1 MNEDILRK
9 AADELAAVRERNL
22 REQQR
27 RFEECRRLNPRIFD
41 ISTENSELVAAIV
54 RVVLS
59 GNTDHLPKLK
69 DRSQAL
75 RAEQAKILKSLGKPE
90 NWLDPIY
97 SCPVCKDTGIT
108 DGKRCDCVQ
117 KLITELNTRSLN
129 DRSPMKLH
137 TFEEFD
143 LTFYDDKNDPKLGES
158 PRARMTQIY
167 NKLRGY
173 ASNFSPASKSLL
185 LWGQPGLGKTHLA
198 LSVASVVLAR
208 GFSVVYI
215 PANDL
220 FAQLDR
226 ERFSNNEDTDALKT
240 VLNCDLLILDDLGT
254 EYLNAFIQSQLYTII
269 NDRLLARK
277 PTIISTNLE
286 PGELDEHYPR
296 RLVSRIMGEYADFL
310 LTGKDVRIIKKYK

>member
-1 MNEDILRK
+1 MNEDILRR
-9 AADELAAVRERNL
+9 AADELAAIREHNL

-41 ISTENSELVAAIV
+41 ISAQNCEIVAGIV
-54 RVVLS
+54 RVALT
-59 GNTDHLPKLK
+59 GNTDILPHLTE
-69 DRSQAL
+69 RSLAL
-75 RAEQAKILKSLGKPE
+75 RNEQGAILKALGKPE
-90 NWLDPIY
+90 SWLDPIY
-97 SCPVCKDTGIT
+97 SCPICKDSGIADT
-108 DGKRCDCVQ
+108 TRCGCV
-117 KLITELNTRSLN
+117 KALITQLNTRTLN
-129 DRSPMKLH
+129 ARSPMQLH

-143 LTFYDDKNDPKLGES
+143 LTFYDDKNDPKIGES
-158 PRARMTQIY
+158 PRARMTQIF

-173 ASNFSPASKSLL
+173 AVNFSLASKSIL

-198 LSVASVVLAR
+198 LSVASVVLSR
-208 GFSVVYI
+208 GYSVAYI

-220 FAQLDR
+220 FSQLDR
-226 ERFSNNEDTDALKT
+226 ERFSNDEDSDTLKT
-240 VLNCDLLILDDLGT
+240 ALHCDLLILDDLGT
-254 EYLNAFIQSQLYTII
+254 EYLNAYIQSQLYTIV

-286 PGELDEHYPR
+286 PSELDERYPR

>member
-1 MNEDILRK
+1 MNEEILRK

-27 RFEECRRLNPRIFD
+27 RFEECRRLNSRIFD
-41 ISTENSELVAAIV
+41 ISSENSELVAAII
-54 RVVLS
+54 RITLS
-59 GNTDHLPKLK
+59 GNTDNLSRLK
-69 DRSQAL
+69 DRSLAL
-75 RAEQAKILKSLGKPE
+75 RIEQEQILNSLGKPE

-108 DGKRCDCVQ
+108 DDRRCDCVQ
-117 KLITELNTRSLN
+117 KLIADINTRTLN
-129 DRSPMKLH
+129 ARSPMKLH

-143 LTFYDDKNDPKLGES
+143 LSFYDDKNDPKFGES
-158 PRARMTQIY
+158 PRSRMTQIY

-173 ASNFSPASKSLL
+173 AANFSTASKSLL

-198 LSVASVVLAR
+198 LSVASVVLSR
-208 GFSVVYI
+208 GFSVAYI

-226 ERFSNNEDTDALKT
+226 ERFSNDEDNDTLKT

-254 EYLNAFIQSQLYTII
+254 EYLNAFIQSQLYTIV

-286 PGELDEHYPR
+286 PGELDERYPR